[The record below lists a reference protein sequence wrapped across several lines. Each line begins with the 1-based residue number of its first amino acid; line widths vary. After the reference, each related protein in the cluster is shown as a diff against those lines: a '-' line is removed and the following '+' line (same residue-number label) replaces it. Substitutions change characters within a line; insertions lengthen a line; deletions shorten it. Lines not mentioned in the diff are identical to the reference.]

1 MTSGEPDDHPL
12 DQARLPELD
21 SSPMTP
27 IRTLDL
33 NDRIA
38 LRT

>member
-1 MTSGEPDDHPL
+1 MTSGGTEDHPL
-12 DQARLPELD
+12 DQARMH
-21 SSPMTP
+21 SSASV
-27 IRTLDL
+27 RTEDL